1 MMLLHE
7 EQSVGLVVKVSV
19 ALLLLLSLFGLL
31 FFSTETGLGVL
42 AGGAIGIANFLWM
55 HRILRRILAT
65 LPNNPNRQAMVW
77 LVLRL
82 VVLAGILYP
91 LVVSGSV
98 SLAGLLTGLS
108 IIVLSIGSLSFR
120 AVLTARG

>member
-7 EQSVGLVVKVSV
+7 EHGVGIVVKVSV
-19 ALLLLLSLFGLL
+19 ILLLLMSLSGLL
-31 FFSTETGLGVL
+31 FFSTATGLGVL

-55 HRILRRILAT
+55 QRMLRTILAT
-65 LPNNPNRQAMVW
+65 LPTNPNRQAMVW

-82 VVLAGILYP
+82 TVMAVLLYL
-91 LVVSGSV
+91 LVVSGYV

-108 IIVLSIGSLSFR
+108 IIVMSIGSLSFR
-120 AVLTARG
+120 AALHARG